1 MWNMQTIGTPQ
12 IDLKDPH
19 SHKKT
24 HRKQNDS
31 SSFTSFIAILLVLE
45 HKCVDQH
52 NTYTARALWQPSFSN
67 SYTRI

>member
-19 SHKKT
+19 SHKKFV

-52 NTYTARALWQPSFSN
+52 NTYTARGIMATKFFK
-67 SYTRI
+67 